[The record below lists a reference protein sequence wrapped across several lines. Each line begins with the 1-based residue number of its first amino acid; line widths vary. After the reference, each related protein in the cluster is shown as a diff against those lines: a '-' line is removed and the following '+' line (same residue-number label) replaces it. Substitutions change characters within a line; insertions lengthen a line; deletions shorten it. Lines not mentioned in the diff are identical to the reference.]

1 MILAL
6 MATGVSCVERQ
17 DFDQYQD
24 LEITPTVPASLLY
37 YEVSETAINNL
48 PPGVFG
54 FSEDYNFDA
63 FNEDFIADRVIEG
76 SITYQVVNTT
86 SKSLDIMVT
95 YLDEN
100 GIILDSADLSV
111 GPAINEPIVL
121 DDTVE
126 YNQAD
131 TQRIIRNIS
140 SIRLSVINRG
150 DNASQS
156 TLDDPK
162 IILKSSAEFK
172 IRLK

>member
-1 MILAL
+1 MIVAL

-17 DFDQYQD
+17 DFDQYQELD
-24 LEITPTVPASLLY
+24 ITPTVPASLLY
-37 YEVSETAINNL
+37 YEDSETALNNA
-48 PPGVFG
+48 PIGVP

-100 GIILDSADLSV
+100 GWHLDYVDLSV
-111 GPAINEPIVL
+111 DPASGAPVVL
-121 DDTVE
+121 DSSVV
-126 YNQAD
+126 YNERA